1 MPLTITLHRTDDNR
15 AEVYVAG
22 EHIASFDPAALR
34 LDHPFVRPHQQ
45 ASDPVAYGQRLLAA
59 LGGDNL
65 KRMLTELPSA
75 PQLESMIALHTTD
88 AELAAIPW
96 EFLHNGNEFLITR
109 YLLVREVE
117 VPNALLP
124 APPLSDQP
132 WRLVVVASSPL
143 LKEVYDEQGRQ
154 CDWQLMAPLPV
165 EHELDLLRD
174 DFQKQRLHLRWQQIA
189 PTRSALIDEL
199 ATIEPLLLHFAGHGA
214 VVNGTPVLYF
224 DDGAGKLDPQTAS
237 DLANHLRGMVML
249 AFLNACRTADSIE
262 PGANLALTLV
272 QHGIPVVLG
281 NQYLVFDEAAA
292 PVARTF
298 YRFLATGLHPAQALY
313 RARLQLQS
321 HRRNEPLAWA
331 VPVLYLARGYQ
342 WPKPPVGNQHQPPP
356 PIEPPRPA
364 ISALNA
370 PDYAT
375 GAFVG
380 RQQELYELARLFV
393 HDQKRIVTI
402 RGTGGIGKTALAA
415 ALAHRLRFF
424 FDDGIVAL
432 SLVLPGEH
440 ATLAAATVRRQLAM
454 ALGIDVKD
462 EKSWSADEQEQED
475 LLITTIRSRRRMLVI
490 WDNYETVLWRLGLET
505 VTDDVAPFAP
515 EQRDEAVAIQRLV
528 RKLADSGAWMLFTTR
543 QSPVGLPGEVCFP
556 PIEAGQQLA
565 GLNPEASVELMRR
578 WISKRTPSETF
589 LRQLADALDH
599 HPLAMVLTIRRWDR
613 GQDAENAFLE
623 QLDQALAE
631 ARDPAAPVYQQTSV
645 EISVRLSLAALPP
658 KLQEALRCLTI
669 IANPK
674 ITPLHAA
681 VVWEMTEGSQWLV
694 EPAHRQLETLQ
705 QTSLLLGHGYDQ
717 EHNRALTYAI
727 QPVIATVLR
736 RDAQAHD
743 LSAAR
748 IRYGR
753 WAAALVDQAYDS
765 QHGINASA
773 ELAQQMQSLLPD
785 IAEALAA
792 LPIAE
797 QGWALWRATWVLNR
811 LGDPATAWRLIEQAN
826 QFAQEHNDEALLS
839 RVYHQQADLLVTRG
853 DLDGALALYQQSL
866 ALWESLGDVQGK
878 SATLH
883 QMANVLVTRGDL
895 DGALALYQQS
905 LALDESLGDVQ
916 GKSATLHTMANVL
929 VTRGDLDGALAL
941 YQQSL
946 AIKERLGDVQG
957 KSATLVMMA
966 QVQFMRGE
974 HDQALCNA
982 RESLRLL
989 QAMGAQPDAAKVA
1002 EIIQRMEAIR
1012 RQAAAPTQGVEGSAQ
1027 IEEAT
1032 TALAALLEQ
1041 LPPTQR
1047 AEAQVLLQVAPLLI
1061 GAAALLGRADADAER
1076 KALAVVLEQAAD
1088 LAAAGE
1094 AAGSPWLA
1102 AAATL
1107 RTLAGW
1113 LAGAPVDLDAL
1124 AEPYR
1129 GLMRQVME

>member
-1 MPLTITLHRTDDNR
+1 MPLTITLHRTAVDR
-15 AEVYVAG
+15 ADVYVA
-22 EHIASFDPAALR
+22 EKCIASFDPAALR
-34 LDHPFVRPHQQ
+34 FDHPFVSQPQQ

-65 KRMLTELPSA
+65 KRMLTELPPA

-88 AELAAIPW
+88 TELAAIPW
-96 EFLHNGNEFLITR
+96 EFLHNGNEFLIER

-124 APPLSDQP
+124 PPPLSDQP
-132 WRLVVVASSPL
+132 WRLVAIASNPL
-143 LKEVYDEQGRQ
+143 LREVYDEQGRL
-154 CDWQLMAPLPV
+154 CDRQLMAPLSV
-165 EHELDLLRD
+165 ERELDLLRD
-174 DFQKQRLHLRWQQIA
+174 DLQKQRSPLCWQQIA

-199 ATIEPLLLHFAGHGA
+199 ATTEPLLLHFAGHGA

-321 HRRNEPLAWA
+321 HRRNDPLAWA
-331 VPVLYLARGYQ
+331 VPVLYLARGYR
-342 WPKPPVGNQHQPPP
+342 WPKPPVGNQHQPPS

-364 ISALNA
+364 ISALSV
-370 PDYAT
+370 PDYTT

-454 ALGIDVKD
+454 ALGIDVKN

-475 LLITTIRSRRRMLVI
+475 LLITTICARRRLLVI

-505 VTDDVAPFAP
+505 ATDDLSPFSP
-515 EQRDEAVAIQRLV
+515 EQRNEAVVVQRLV
-528 RKLADSGAWMLFTTR
+528 RRLADSGAWMLFTTR

-556 PIEAGQQLA
+556 PIAEGQQLA

-578 WISKRTPSETF
+578 WISKRTPSATF
-589 LRQLADALDH
+589 LKQLAAALGH

-613 GQDAENAFLE
+613 GQDTESAFLE
-623 QLDQALAE
+623 QLEQALAE
-631 ARDPAAPVYQQTSV
+631 ASDPAAPVYQQTSV

-658 KLQEALRCLTI
+658 KLQEALLCLTI

-681 VVWEMTEGSQWLV
+681 VVWGMTAGSQSLI

-705 QTSLLLGHGYDQ
+705 QTSLLLGQGYDQ
-717 EHNRALTYAI
+717 EHNRALAYAI

-736 RDAQAHD
+736 RYAQTHD

-753 WAAALVDQAYDS
+753 WAAALVDQARDP

-773 ELAQQMQSLLPD
+773 ELVQQMQSLLPD

-792 LPIAE
+792 LPTPE
-797 QGWALWRATWVLNR
+797 RGWALWRATWVLNR

-826 QFAQEHNDEALLS
+826 QLAQEHNDEALLS

-866 ALWESLGDVQGK
+866 AIKERLGDVQGK

-883 QMANVLVTRGDL
+883 AMANVLVTRGDL
-895 DGALALYQQS
+895 DGAL
-905 LALDESLGDVQ
+905 D
-916 GKSATLHTMANVL
+916 
-929 VTRGDLDGALAL
+929 L

-946 AIKERLGDVQG
+946 AIKERLGDVKG

-989 QAMGAQPDAAKVA
+989 EAMGAQPDAAKVA
-1002 EIIQRMEAIR
+1002 EIIQQMEAMR
-1012 RQAAAPTQGVEGSAQ
+1012 RQAALPTQGVEASAQ

-1041 LPPTQR
+1041 LSPAQR
-1047 AEAQVLLQVAPLLI
+1047 AEMQVLLQVAPLLI
-1061 GAAALLGRADADAER
+1061 GAAALLGRADADDER
-1076 KALAVVLEQAAD
+1076 KALAAVLAQAAD
-1088 LAAAGE
+1088 QAAAGE

-1113 LAGAPVDLDAL
+1113 LSGAPVDLDAL

-1129 GLMRQVME
+1129 GLMRQMME

>member
-1 MPLTITLHRTDDNR
+1 MPLTITLHRTAVDR
-15 AEVYVAG
+15 ADVYVA
-22 EHIASFDPAALR
+22 EECIASFDPAALR
-34 LDHPFVRPHQQ
+34 FDHPFVSQPQQ

-59 LGGDNL
+59 LGGDSL
-65 KRMLTELPSA
+65 KRKLTELPSA
-75 PQLESMIALHTTD
+75 PQLESMIALNTTD

-124 APPLSDQP
+124 PPPLSDQP
-132 WRLVVVASSPL
+132 WRLVAIASNPL
-143 LKEVYDEQGRQ
+143 LKEVYDEQGRL
-154 CDWQLMAPLPV
+154 CDRQLMAPLPV
-165 EHELDLLRD
+165 ERELDLLRD
-174 DFQKQRLHLRWQQIA
+174 DLQKQRSPLCWQQIA

-199 ATIEPLLLHFAGHGA
+199 ATTEPLLLHFAGHGA

-321 HRRNEPLAWA
+321 HRRNDPLAWA
-331 VPVLYLARGYQ
+331 VPVLYLAQGYQ
-342 WPKPPVGNQHQPPP
+342 WPQPPVRNQHQSPP

-364 ISALNA
+364 ISALSV
-370 PDYAT
+370 PDYTT

-393 HDQKRIVTI
+393 HDRERIVTI

-424 FDDGIVAL
+424 FEDGIVAL

-475 LLITTIRSRRRMLVI
+475 LLITTIRSRRRLLMI
-490 WDNYETVLWRLGLET
+490 WDNYETVLWRLGRET
-505 VTDDVAPFAP
+505 AADDVAPFAP
-515 EQRDEAVAIQRLV
+515 EQHNEAVAVQRLV

-556 PIEAGQQLA
+556 PIAEGQQLA
-565 GLNPEASVELMRR
+565 GLNPEASIELMRR

-589 LRQLADALDH
+589 LKKLADALAH
-599 HPLAMVLTIRRWDR
+599 HPLAMTLAIRRWNV
-613 GQDAENAFLE
+613 GQDAENTFLE

-645 EISVRLSLAALPP
+645 EINVRLSLAALPP
-658 KLQEALRCLTI
+658 KLQEALLCLTI

-681 VVWEMTEGSQWLV
+681 VVWGMTEEGSQWLV
-694 EPAHRQLETLQ
+694 EPAHRQLETLE
-705 QTSLLLGHGYDQ
+705 QTSLLLGQGRDQ
-717 EHNRALTYAI
+717 EHNRFLTYTI
-727 QPVIATVLR
+727 QPVIATILR
-736 RDAQAHD
+736 RYAQTHD
-743 LSAAR
+743 FSAVR

-765 QHGINASA
+765 QQGINTNA
-773 ELAQQMQSLLPD
+773 ELAQQMQLLLPD

-792 LPIAE
+792 LPTPE
-797 QGWALWRATWVLNR
+797 RGWALWRATWVLNR

-826 QFAQEHNDEALLS
+826 QIAQEHNDEALLS

-866 ALWESLGDVQGK
+866 ALWESLGDV
-878 SATLH
+878 H
-883 QMANVLVTRGDL
+883 
-895 DGALALYQQS
+895 
-905 LALDESLGDVQ
+905 
-916 GKSATLHTMANVL
+916 
-929 VTRGDLDGALAL
+929 
-941 YQQSL
+941 
-946 AIKERLGDVQG
+946 G

-966 QVQFMRGE
+966 QIQFMRGE
-974 HDQALCNA
+974 HDQALSNA

-1002 EIIQRMEAIR
+1002 EIIQQMEAMR
-1012 RQAAAPTQGVEGSAQ
+1012 RQAAAPAQQVEVPAQ
-1027 IEEAT
+1027 IEEAI

-1041 LPPTQR
+1041 LSPAQR
-1047 AEAQVLLQVAPLLI
+1047 AEMQALLQVAPLLI

-1076 KALAVVLEQAAD
+1076 KALAAVLAQAAD
-1088 LAAAGE
+1088 QAAAGE
-1094 AAGSPWLA
+1094 TAGSPWLA

-1113 LAGAPVDLDAL
+1113 LTGAPVDLDAL

>member
-1 MPLTITLHRTDDNR
+1 MPLTITLHRTAVDR
-15 AEVYVAG
+15 ADVYVA
-22 EHIASFDPAALR
+22 EKCIASFDPAALR
-34 LDHPFVRPHQQ
+34 FDHPFVSQPQQ

-65 KRMLTELPSA
+65 KRMLTELPPA

-88 AELAAIPW
+88 TELAAIPW
-96 EFLHNGNEFLITR
+96 EFLHNGNEFLIER

-124 APPLSDQP
+124 PPPLSDQP
-132 WRLVVVASSPL
+132 WRLVAIASNPL
-143 LKEVYDEQGRQ
+143 LREVYDEQGRL
-154 CDWQLMAPLPV
+154 CDRQLMAPLSV
-165 EHELDLLRD
+165 ERELDLLRD
-174 DFQKQRLHLRWQQIA
+174 DLQKQRSPLCWQQIA

-199 ATIEPLLLHFAGHGA
+199 ATTEPLLLHFAGHGA

-321 HRRNEPLAWA
+321 HRRNDPLAWA
-331 VPVLYLARGYQ
+331 VPVLYLARGYR
-342 WPKPPVGNQHQPPP
+342 WPKPPVGNQHQPPS

-364 ISALNA
+364 ISALSV
-370 PDYAT
+370 PDYTT

-424 FDDGIVAL
+424 FDDGIIAL

-454 ALGIDVKD
+454 ALGIDVKN

-475 LLITTIRSRRRMLVI
+475 LLITTICARRRLLVI

-515 EQRDEAVAIQRLV
+515 EQRDEAVVVQRLV
-528 RKLADSGAWMLFTTR
+528 RKLADNGAWMLFTTR

-556 PIEAGQQLA
+556 PIAEGQQLA

-578 WISKRTPSETF
+578 WISKRTPSATF
-589 LRQLADALDH
+589 LKQLAAALGH

-613 GQDAENAFLE
+613 GQDTESAFLE
-623 QLDQALAE
+623 QLEQALAD
-631 ARDPAAPVYQQTSV
+631 ASDPAAPVYQQTSV
-645 EISVRLSLAALPP
+645 EINVRLSLKALPP
-658 KLQEALRCLTI
+658 KLQEALLCLTI

-674 ITPLHAA
+674 ITPRHAA
-681 VVWEMTEGSQWLV
+681 VVWGMTAGSQWLL

-705 QTSLLLGHGYDQ
+705 QTSLLLGQGYDQ

-736 RDAQAHD
+736 RYAQTHD

-753 WAAALVDQAYDS
+753 WAAALVDQARDP

-792 LPIAE
+792 LPTPE
-797 QGWALWRATWVLNR
+797 RGWALWRATWVLNR

-826 QFAQEHNDEALLS
+826 QLAQEHNDEALLS

-853 DLDGALALYQQSL
+853 DLDGALA
-866 ALWESLGDVQGK
+866 
-878 SATLH
+878 
-883 QMANVLVTRGDL
+883 R
-895 DGALALYQQS
+895 
-905 LALDESLGDVQ
+905 
-916 GKSATLHTMANVL
+916 
-929 VTRGDLDGALAL
+929 

-946 AIKERLGDVQG
+946 AIKERLGDVKG

-989 QAMGAQPDAAKVA
+989 EAMGAQPDAAKVA
-1002 EIIQRMEAIR
+1002 EIIQQMEAMR
-1012 RQAAAPTQGVEGSAQ
+1012 HQAALPTQGVEASAQ

-1041 LPPTQR
+1041 LSPAQR
-1047 AEAQVLLQVAPLLI
+1047 AEMQVLLQVAPLLI
-1061 GAAALLGRADADAER
+1061 GAAALLGRADADDER
-1076 KALAVVLEQAAD
+1076 KALAAVLAQAAD
-1088 LAAAGE
+1088 QAAAGE

-1113 LAGAPVDLDAL
+1113 LSGAPVDLDAL

-1129 GLMRQVME
+1129 GLMRQMME

>member
-132 WRLVVVASSPL
+132 WRLVVVASNPL

-402 RGTGGIGKTALAA
+402 RGTGGIGK
-415 ALAHRLRFF
+415 
-424 FDDGIVAL
+424 
-432 SLVLPGEH
+432 
-440 ATLAAATVRRQLAM
+440 
-454 ALGIDVKD
+454 
-462 EKSWSADEQEQED
+462 
-475 LLITTIRSRRRMLVI
+475 
-490 WDNYETVLWRLGLET
+490 
-505 VTDDVAPFAP
+505 
-515 EQRDEAVAIQRLV
+515 QRWQQR
-528 RKLADSGAWMLFTTR
+528 W
-543 QSPVGLPGEVCFP
+543 
-556 PIEAGQQLA
+556 
-565 GLNPEASVELMRR
+565 
-578 WISKRTPSETF
+578 
-589 LRQLADALDH
+589 
-599 HPLAMVLTIRRWDR
+599 
-613 GQDAENAFLE
+613 
-623 QLDQALAE
+623 
-631 ARDPAAPVYQQTSV
+631 
-645 EISVRLSLAALPP
+645 
-658 KLQEALRCLTI
+658 
-669 IANPK
+669 
-674 ITPLHAA
+674 
-681 VVWEMTEGSQWLV
+681 
-694 EPAHRQLETLQ
+694 
-705 QTSLLLGHGYDQ
+705 
-717 EHNRALTYAI
+717 
-727 QPVIATVLR
+727 
-736 RDAQAHD
+736 
-743 LSAAR
+743 
-748 IRYGR
+748 
-753 WAAALVDQAYDS
+753 
-765 QHGINASA
+765 
-773 ELAQQMQSLLPD
+773 
-785 IAEALAA
+785 
-792 LPIAE
+792 PIAC
-797 QGWALWRATWVLNR
+797 A
-811 LGDPATAWRLIEQAN
+811 
-826 QFAQEHNDEALLS
+826 S
-839 RVYHQQADLLVTRG
+839 
-853 DLDGALALYQQSL
+853 S
-866 ALWESLGDVQGK
+866 S
-878 SATLH
+878 
-883 QMANVLVTRGDL
+883 
-895 DGALALYQQS
+895 
-905 LALDESLGDVQ
+905 
-916 GKSATLHTMANVL
+916 
-929 VTRGDLDGALAL
+929 
-941 YQQSL
+941 
-946 AIKERLGDVQG
+946 
-957 KSATLVMMA
+957 
-966 QVQFMRGE
+966 
-974 HDQALCNA
+974 
-982 RESLRLL
+982 
-989 QAMGAQPDAAKVA
+989 
-1002 EIIQRMEAIR
+1002 
-1012 RQAAAPTQGVEGSAQ
+1012 
-1027 IEEAT
+1027 T
-1032 TALAALLEQ
+1032 TAS
-1041 LPPTQR
+1041 LP
-1047 AEAQVLLQVAPLLI
+1047 
-1061 GAAALLGRADADAER
+1061 
-1076 KALAVVLEQAAD
+1076 
-1088 LAAAGE
+1088 
-1094 AAGSPWLA
+1094 
-1102 AAATL
+1102 
-1107 RTLAGW
+1107 
-1113 LAGAPVDLDAL
+1113 
-1124 AEPYR
+1124 
-1129 GLMRQVME
+1129 

>member
-1 MPLTITLHRTDDNR
+1 MPLTITLHRTAVDR
-15 AEVYVAG
+15 ADVYVA
-22 EHIASFDPAALR
+22 EKCIASFDPAALR
-34 LDHPFVRPHQQ
+34 FDHPFVSQPQQ

-65 KRMLTELPSA
+65 KRMLTELPPA

-88 AELAAIPW
+88 TELAAIPW
-96 EFLHNGNEFLITR
+96 EFLHNGNEFLIER

-124 APPLSDQP
+124 PPPLSDQP
-132 WRLVVVASSPL
+132 WRLVAIASNPL
-143 LKEVYDEQGRQ
+143 LREVYDEQGRL
-154 CDWQLMAPLPV
+154 CDRQLMAPLSV
-165 EHELDLLRD
+165 ERELDLLRD
-174 DFQKQRLHLRWQQIA
+174 DLQKQRSPLCWQQIA

-199 ATIEPLLLHFAGHGA
+199 ATTEPLLLHFAGHGA

-321 HRRNEPLAWA
+321 HRRNDPLAWA
-331 VPVLYLARGYQ
+331 VPVLYLARGYR
-342 WPKPPVGNQHQPPP
+342 WPKPPVGNQHQPPS

-364 ISALNA
+364 ISALSV
-370 PDYAT
+370 PDYTT

-454 ALGIDVKD
+454 ALGIDVKN

-475 LLITTIRSRRRMLVI
+475 LLITAICARRRLLVI

-505 VTDDVAPFAP
+505 ATDDLSPFSP
-515 EQRDEAVAIQRLV
+515 EQRNEAVVVQRLV
-528 RKLADSGAWMLFTTR
+528 RKLADNGAWMLFTTR

-556 PIEAGQQLA
+556 PIAEGQQLA

-578 WISKRTPSETF
+578 WISKRTPSATF
-589 LRQLADALDH
+589 LKQLAAALGH

-613 GQDAENAFLE
+613 GQDTESAFLE
-623 QLDQALAE
+623 QLEQALAE
-631 ARDPAAPVYQQTSV
+631 ASDPAAPVYQQTSV

-658 KLQEALRCLTI
+658 KLQEALLCLTI

-674 ITPLHAA
+674 ITPRHAA
-681 VVWEMTEGSQWLV
+681 VVWGMTEGSQWLI
-694 EPAHRQLETLQ
+694 EPAHRRLETLQ
-705 QTSLLLGHGYDQ
+705 QTSLLLGQGYDQ

-736 RDAQAHD
+736 RYAQTHD

-753 WAAALVDQAYDS
+753 WAAALVDQARDP

-773 ELAQQMQSLLPD
+773 ELVQQMQSLLSD

-792 LPIAE
+792 LPTPE
-797 QGWALWRATWVLNR
+797 RGWALWRATWVLNR

-826 QFAQEHNDEALLS
+826 QLAQEHNDEALLS

-866 ALWESLGDVQGK
+866 ALD
-878 SATLH
+878 
-883 QMANVLVTRGDL
+883 
-895 DGALALYQQS
+895 
-905 LALDESLGDVQ
+905 
-916 GKSATLHTMANVL
+916 
-929 VTRGDLDGALAL
+929 
-941 YQQSL
+941 
-946 AIKERLGDVQG
+946 ERLGDVQG

-989 QAMGAQPDAAKVA
+989 EAMGAQPDAAKVA
-1002 EIIQRMEAIR
+1002 EIIQQMEAMR
-1012 RQAAAPTQGVEGSAQ
+1012 RQAALPTQGVEASAQ

-1041 LPPTQR
+1041 LSPAQR
-1047 AEAQVLLQVAPLLI
+1047 AEMQVLLQVTPLLI
-1061 GAAALLGRADADAER
+1061 GAAALLGRADADDER
-1076 KALAVVLEQAAD
+1076 KALAAVLAQAAD
-1088 LAAAGE
+1088 QAAAGE

-1113 LAGAPVDLDAL
+1113 LSGAPVDLDAL

-1129 GLMRQVME
+1129 GLMRQMME